1 MSEVKIGN
9 KTQDEKT
16 KTKSKLCTYH
26 ELITLTVF
34 SPRLDRIY
42 FIELNVFSIFG
53 KLHIIVSKYYMLM
66 QYL

>member
-16 KTKSKLCTYH
+16 KKKSKLCTYH

-42 FIELNVFSIFG
+42 FHVR
-53 KLHIIVSKYYMLM
+53 
-66 QYL
+66 